1 MKKINVLFASFLL
14 ISNGFANPGN
24 DFVKKNEYLS
34 KFETLDLEKSNY
46 ADKEYFEVYTDDRP
60 QIGEGVK
67 VFSGDT
73 MVLQR
78 IGKVVPCIVPMETWR
93 RTIKRMVVGEM
104 NFVIAKGRKLCQDWN
119 NRENYISDYSMLPS
133 MSGPDPSGQTQTAV
147 VWEKK
152 GKFNFAVGGKANW
165 VKKGAVEGMDFKY
178 TKAFK
183 SVNTAFQRSIE
194 YSGRSDDLLT
204 FVYSEF
210 KDGLARDAF
219 TREFTIDLNEGN
231 IGGFKGAIFEVL
243 EATNFVV
250 AYRVIRH
257 FPPTKD

>member
-1 MKKINVLFASFLL
+1 MKQINVIFVGLLLAS
-14 ISNGFANPGN
+14 NAFANPGS
-24 DFVKKNEYLS
+24 DFVTKNEYLA
-34 KFETLDLEKSNY
+34 KFETLDLDKSDY
-46 ADKEYFEVYTDDRP
+46 ADKEVSFEVYTDDRP
-60 QIGEGVK
+60 KIGEGVK

-93 RTIKRMVVGEM
+93 RTIKRMIVGEL
-104 NFVIAKGRKLCQDWN
+104 NFVIKKGRKLC
-119 NRENYISDYSMLPS
+119 RHFSHSGTYHSDYSMLPS
-133 MSGPDPSGQTQTAV
+133 AGADPSGQTQTAV

-165 VKKGAVEGMDFKY
+165 IKKGAVEGKDFKY

-183 SVNTAFQRSIE
+183 SANLAFQRSIE
-194 YSGRSDDLLT
+194 YSGRSDALLT

-210 KDGLARDAF
+210 NDGLARDAF

-243 EATNFVV
+243 EATNFEV

-257 FPPTKD
+257 FPPAKD